1 MMMVIIILIIFDG
14 GKCDDDCDDGGIDG
28 DCSMY
33 GDVGYGDGDGS
44 GVMAILSCQ
53 PDYI

>member
-1 MMMVIIILIIFDG
+1 MVVS
-14 GKCDDDCDDGGIDG
+14 DDDCDDGGVDG